1 MIHFKKE
8 LGNSITRM
16 HTLSFEN
23 IRTPFATSINA
34 SFWGVVTIT
43 AAVKETTCI
52 CQLNPLNVDGFICHS
67 KEKAINKN
75 KLTEDQDNENTRVL
89 VI

>member
-1 MIHFKKE
+1 M
-8 LGNSITRM
+8 
-16 HTLSFEN
+16 
-23 IRTPFATSINA
+23 
-34 SFWGVVTIT
+34 VTIT
-43 AAVKETTCI
+43 AAVKGTICI
-52 CQLNPLNVDGFICHS
+52 CQLNPLYVDGLICHS